1 MAKGFE
7 FKLNRAGVRELLQS
21 SEMRGII
28 EDKAKAVQATAGEG
42 FEMEV
47 NTMPTRVVAHIHAD
61 TPKAYYTNMKHNTLL
76 KALGSG
82 KD

>member
-7 FKLNRAGVRELLQS
+7 FKLNRAGVRDLLQS
-21 SEMRGII
+21 AEMRGII
-28 EDKAKAVQATAGEG
+28 EEKAKAVQTTAGEG

-47 NTMPTRVVAHIHAD
+47 SKKPTRVVGVVHAD